1 MEGKGRIMLHMS
13 GCNII
18 EKLIDTW
25 QDAVVILERFQHNER
40 KPESVVIVL
49 KNEMHYYKIETMND
63 YNLLVDLMAMFHVI
77 TEENEK

>member
-1 MEGKGRIMLHMS
+1 MEGKGRIMLQMP

-40 KPESVVIVL
+40 KPESVVIAL